1 MALCTRVTLVT
12 NVMMRQVAVLYRGGN
27 NSRIEAF
34 PQGVSQIIGDLLRR
48 RISSSGGNNK
58 KGEKRKGK
66 VTKSS
71 RAWLNRQASD
81 EYVKKKGD
89 SPSRSIF
96 KLEQIHKKHPFL
108 RGTNNARSPK
118 VVVDLGAAPGGWSLY
133 ASRHLSPSSTLL
145 AVDLLPLDEQ
155 THATLEQAPHEF
167 HALQGDF
174 TSAQMQD
181 EIRQY
186 GASASS
192 DGAVNVVLS
201 DMAPNFLGDAR
212 TDALRTMHLCEHVLH
227 FSMPLLHPGGTVLMK
242 FFATGTNE
250 LADLAR
256 SCHFSTV
263 KVIKPP
269 ASRKQSSEQYLLAMD
284 YKPP

>member
-1 MALCTRVTLVT
+1 MAWCSRVTPVT
-12 NVMMRQVAVLYRGGN
+12 NVMMRQVAVLYRGGD
-27 NSRIEAF
+27 SRIEAF
-34 PQGVSQIIGDLLRR
+34 PQGVSQIGYLLRR
-48 RISSSGGNNK
+48 RVSSSGGHNK
-58 KGEKRKGK
+58 KGDASQKQKRK

-71 RAWLNRQASD
+71 RAWLDRQASD

-96 KLEQIHKKHPFL
+96 KLEQIHKKHSFL
-108 RGTNNARSPK
+108 RGNNGRSPK

-155 THATLEQAPHEF
+155 THAKLEQAPHEF

-181 EIRQY
+181 EIRKY
-186 GASASS
+186 GSAAS
-192 DGAVNVVLS
+192 GAVNVVLS

-250 LADLAR
+250 LAELAR

>member
-1 MALCTRVTLVT
+1 
-12 NVMMRQVAVLYRGGN
+12 MMRQVTVLYRGG

-34 PQGVSQIIGDLLRR
+34 PQGVSLIGYLLRR
-48 RISSSGGNNK
+48 RVSSSGGNNK
-58 KGEKRKGK
+58 KGDDSTQKRKRNL
-66 VTKSS
+66 TKSS
-71 RAWLNRQASD
+71 RAWLDRQASD
-81 EYVKKKGD
+81 EYVKNKGD

-108 RGTNNARSPK
+108 RGKNGRSPPK

-133 ASRHLSPSSTLL
+133 ASRHLSPTSTLL

-155 THATLEQAPHEF
+155 TQAKLEQAPHEF

-174 TSAQMQD
+174 TSAQIQD
-181 EIRQY
+181 EIRNY
-186 GASASS
+186 GAS
-192 DGAVNVVLS
+192 VNVVLS

-242 FFATGTNE
+242 YFATGTNE

-269 ASRKQSSEQYLLAMD
+269 ASRKKSAEQYLLATD